1 MMEKTI
7 SFRLNGDPVKVTTD
21 PGRMLLWVLRTEHG
35 LTGAKHSC
43 GEGFCGSC
51 TVLVDGEAVLSCQF
65 PIDGMEGKDVLTIEG
80 LSGNGELHPLQE
92 AFMEHNAL
100 QCGFCT
106 PGMILKAYEL
116 LRKNPRP
123 SDSEIAEALEGH
135 LCRCGSY
142 NRIINAIQTAGRM
155 VRGDVR

>member
-1 MMEKTI
+1 MEKTI
-7 SFRLNGDPVKVTTD
+7 RFNLNGSPIRVTADPE
-21 PGRMLLWVLRTEHG
+21 RMLLWVLRTDLG

-51 TVLVDGEAVLSCQF
+51 TVLVDREAVLSCQY
-65 PIDGMEGKDVLTIEG
+65 PVKDLEGKDVLTIEG
-80 LSGNGELHPLQE
+80 LSGNGDLHPLQK

-116 LRKNPRP
+116 LLNTPQP
-123 SDSEIAEALEGH
+123 SDTEIAEALEGH

-142 NRIINAIQTAGRM
+142 NRIIRAVKTAGRL
-155 VRGDVR
+155 VQGEDR

>member
-1 MMEKTI
+1 MQKKI
-7 SFRLNGDPVKVTTD
+7 RFNLNGNPVRVTADPE
-21 PGRMLLWVLRTEHG
+21 RMLLWVLRTDFG

-51 TVLVDGEAVLSCQF
+51 TVLVDREAVLSCQY
-65 PIDGMEGKDVLTIEG
+65 PIEGLEGKDVLTIEG
-80 LSGNGELHPLQE
+80 LSRNGDLHPMQE
-92 AFMEHNAL
+92 AFMEHDAL

-116 LRKNPRP
+116 LQNNPHP
-123 SDSEIAEALEGH
+123 SDSEVAEALEGH

-142 NRIINAIQTAGRM
+142 NRIIRAVQTAGRV
-155 VRGDVR
+155 VRGEGR